1 VASDPTNDRPAL
13 AAPVLDTERAPVGE
27 VTLAA
32 AIFDAPVR
40 EHLLQAM
47 VVRQQARHR
56 RGTASTKTRGEV
68 AGSNKKPWRQK
79 GTGRARAGSRT
90 SPLWRGGGIV
100 FGPKPHDYDRGMNKK
115 ERRQALCA
123 ALTLKRREGRLLILE
138 RFSVE
143 AIKTKALKALL
154 EKLNLSNVLIVVAE
168 PDERLSLSAR
178 NLPGV
183 KVLLS
188 AGINVRDVL
197 SHQDLVL
204 TRAAV
209 DKIQEALL

>member
-1 VASDPTNDRPAL
+1 M
-13 AAPVLDTERAPVGE
+13 GE

-40 EHLLQAM
+40 QHLLQAM

-90 SPLWRGGGIV
+90 SPIWRGGGIV

-168 PDERLSLSAR
+168 PDERLFLSAR

-183 KVLLS
+183 KVLVS

-209 DKIQEALL
+209 DKIQEALA

>member
-1 VASDPTNDRPAL
+1 VKKPEQEPGTLSER
-13 AAPVLDTERAPVGE
+13 VVDTERAPVGE
-27 VTLAA
+27 VALAA

-40 EHLLQAM
+40 QHLLQAM
-47 VVRQQARHR
+47 VVRQQARR
-56 RGTASTKTRGEV
+56 RQGTASTKTRGEV

-90 SPLWRGGGIV
+90 SPLWRGGGIT
-100 FGPKPHDYDRGMNKK
+100 FGPKPHEYDRGMNKK

-138 RFSVE
+138 RFSME

-154 EKLNLSNVLIVVAE
+154 KKLNLPNVLIVVAE
-168 PDERLSLSAR
+168 PDERLFLSAR

-183 KVLLS
+183 KVLCS

-197 SHQDLVL
+197 AHQELVL

-209 DKIQEALL
+209 DKLQEALL

>member
-1 VASDPTNDRPAL
+1 MASDPTNDRPAL

>member
-1 VASDPTNDRPAL
+1 MASDPTNERPAL

-27 VTLAA
+27 VSLAA
-32 AIFDAPVR
+32 AIFDAPVQ
-40 EHLLQAM
+40 EHLLHAM

-204 TRAAV
+204 TRTAV
-209 DKIQEALL
+209 EKLQEALA

>member
-1 VASDPTNDRPAL
+1 M
-13 AAPVLDTERAPVGE
+13 GE

-40 EHLLQAM
+40 QHLLQAM

-90 SPLWRGGGIV
+90 SPIWRGGGIV

-183 KVLLS
+183 KVLVS

-209 DKIQEALL
+209 DKIQEALA

>member
-154 EKLNLSNVLIVVAE
+154 GKLNLSNVLIVVAE

-183 KVLLS
+183 KVLGS

>member
-1 VASDPTNDRPAL
+1 MV
-13 AAPVLDTERAPVGE
+13 DTERAPVGE

-40 EHLLQAM
+40 QHLLQAM

-90 SPLWRGGGIV
+90 SPIWRGGGIV

-168 PDERLSLSAR
+168 PDERLFLSAR

-183 KVLLS
+183 KVLVS

-209 DKIQEALL
+209 DKIQEALA

>member
-1 VASDPTNDRPAL
+1 
-13 AAPVLDTERAPVGE
+13 VGE

-40 EHLLQAM
+40 QHLLQAM

-90 SPLWRGGGIV
+90 SPIWRGGGIV

-168 PDERLSLSAR
+168 PDERLFLSAR

-183 KVLLS
+183 KVLVS

-209 DKIQEALL
+209 DKIQEALA

>member
-1 VASDPTNDRPAL
+1 MKNQNLEPTTLSER
-13 AAPVLDTERAPVGE
+13 VVDTERAPVGE
-27 VTLAA
+27 VSLAS

-56 RGTASTKTRGEV
+56 QGTASTKTRGEV

-90 SPLWRGGGIV
+90 SPLWHGGGIV
-100 FGPKPHDYDRGMNKK
+100 FGPKPHLYDRVMNKK

-138 RFSVE
+138 RLALE
-143 AIKTKALKALL
+143 AIKTQALKRLL
-154 EKLNLSNVLIVVAE
+154 EKLELGNVLIVVAE

-178 NLPGV
+178 NLQGV
-183 KVLLS
+183 KVLTS

-209 DKIQEALL
+209 DKIQETLL